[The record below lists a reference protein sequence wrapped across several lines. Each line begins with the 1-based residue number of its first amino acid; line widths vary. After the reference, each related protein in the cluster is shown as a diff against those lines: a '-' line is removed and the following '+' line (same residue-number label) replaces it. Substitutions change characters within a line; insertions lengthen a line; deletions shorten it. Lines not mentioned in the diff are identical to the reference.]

1 MVERISVIL
10 VLCFFFSSIERL
22 YPGIA
27 VSRNEFSTALRRLR
41 KRIDRLDGRLMRL
54 LLQRARAVERV
65 GILKNKNAVPVAD
78 REREQEILERIE
90 KIGTGSGKRDFLRRI
105 YGCIFRASR
114 EIEEGESSEYG
125 LGSAGN
131 EIDQGRD

>member
-1 MVERISVIL
+1 M
-10 VLCFFFSSIERL
+10 
-22 YPGIA
+22 A

-54 LLQRARAVERV
+54 LLHRARAVERV

-105 YGCIFRASR
+105 YGCIFQASR
-114 EIEEGESSEYG
+114 EIEEGEGSEYG
-125 LGSAGN
+125 SGSAGN
-131 EIDQGRD
+131 EIDQGRDRGPGR